1 VSKFRALLVLGG
13 LLAISVL
20 LVACGGDDDDDDDGV
35 PETMIDAIVREFSL
49 VPAVTSGPAGPFAF
63 DVDNRGPALAHEF
76 KVVRTDLA
84 HDALPIVGDQ
94 VDEADPAVTVVL
106 ALERFESGRFGRV
119 TLEAG
124 SYALICNIPT
134 HYQMGMSAAFTVE

>member
-1 VSKFRALLVLGG
+1 MSKFRALLVLGG

-35 PETMIDAIVREFSL
+35 PETTIDAIVREFSL

-76 KVVRTDLA
+76 KVIRTDLA
-84 HDALPIVGDQ
+84 RWSWLSTGCRYARSNR
-94 VDEADPAVTVVL
+94 L
-106 ALERFESGRFGRV
+106 ASVARLR
-119 TLEAG
+119 AG
-124 SYALICNIPT
+124 PRRSRSSPP
-134 HYQMGMSAAFTVE
+134 SRP